1 MASTTE
7 FSTALGHGIWAIDT
21 GYQRP
26 HFDAAYLM
34 VERGRAAFI
43 DTGTGHSVPR
53 LLDTLEAA
61 GVARDA
67 VDWVIPTHVHLD
79 HAGGSGALMAALPHA
94 RLVVHPLGARH
105 LIDPAKL
112 IAGAT
117 AVYGAEEVQRSIGT
131 VLPVSA
137 ERVLE
142 SADGMELHLA
152 DRPLRL
158 FDTPGHARHH
168 HCVWDERSRGLF
180 TGDTFGLSYREFDSP
195 QGAWLL
201 PSTTP
206 VQFDPPALRAS
217 FERLLALQPD
227 CIYLT
232 HYGRLPASPGPDDAK
247 TLQQLTERR
256 ANRLQEIKKRGLL
269 EGEGEERVTV
279 MTCTGGPCKPCDSF
293 VYLGTRVATDAR
305 AMGEIKRRIQR
316 AWVTMG
322 ELDSVW
328 ISRQIGWRLK
338 GSLFTASVLSTM
350 LYNAEVWPIRADEL
364 RMLEGT
370 YFRMVRSIVARATR
384 AKLQRA
390 RLQARLGSRTSREEK
405 SAELDELTVPQLT
418 ALCGRYGL
426 DRNGV
431 KADMV

>member
-43 DTGTGHSVPR
+43 DTGTAHSVPR
-53 LLDTLEAA
+53 LLAALEAA

-79 HAGGSGALMAALPHA
+79 HAGGSGALMAELPNA

-105 LIDPAKL
+105 LIDPSKL
-112 IAGAT
+112 IAGAS
-117 AVYGAEEVQRSIGT
+117 AVYGADEVQRSIGT
-131 VLPVSA
+131 VLPVSS

-168 HCVWDERSRGLF
+168 HCIWDERSRGLF
-180 TGDTFGLSYREFDSP
+180 TGDTFGLSYREFDTE

-206 VQFDPPALRAS
+206 VQFDPPVLRAS
-217 FERLLALQPD
+217 FERLLALRPD
-227 CIYLT
+227 CVYLT
-232 HYGRLPASPGPDDAK
+232 HYGRLPTSPGPDDAH
-247 TLQQLTERR
+247 TLQQLGRDYLEQLDAVIALGLRAAAASPLTEDRHVTLAEGLSELYLERVRRLGGSLSRERVLELMDMDIELNAQGMGVWLGSVAEAAPQAKASTPVQQARNPLHGLRLEDIVKALVAHYGWAELGDRIPVRCFISEPSVASSLKFLRKTPWAREKVEGLYLFMLRELRR
-256 ANRLQEIKKRGLL
+256 AH
-269 EGEGEERVTV
+269 
-279 MTCTGGPCKPCDSF
+279 
-293 VYLGTRVATDAR
+293 
-305 AMGEIKRRIQR
+305 
-316 AWVTMG
+316 
-322 ELDSVW
+322 
-328 ISRQIGWRLK
+328 
-338 GSLFTASVLSTM
+338 
-350 LYNAEVWPIRADEL
+350 
-364 RMLEGT
+364 
-370 YFRMVRSIVARATR
+370 
-384 AKLQRA
+384 
-390 RLQARLGSRTSREEK
+390 REEP
-405 SAELDELTVPQLT
+405 L
-418 ALCGRYGL
+418 G
-426 DRNGV
+426 
-431 KADMV
+431 KASRGWE

>member
-7 FSTALGHGIWAIDT
+7 FSTALDHGIWAIDT

-53 LLDTLEAA
+53 LLAVLDAA

-79 HAGGSGALMAALPHA
+79 HAGGSGALMASLPNA
-94 RLVVHPLGARH
+94 RLVAHPLGARH

-112 IAGAT
+112 IAGAS
-117 AVYGAEEVQRSIGT
+117 AVYGADEVQRSIGT

-142 SADGMELHLA
+142 SADGMEIDLA
-152 DRPLRL
+152 GRPLRL
-158 FDTPGHARHH
+158 LDTPGHARHH

-180 TGDTFGLSYREFDSP
+180 TGDTFGLSYREFDTP

-227 CIYLT
+227 CVYLT
-232 HYGRLPASPGPDDAK
+232 HYGRLPASPGPDDAQ
-247 TLQQLTERR
+247 TLQQLGREYLEQLDAVIALGLRAAAASASAEDRHVALVEGLSELYLERVGCLGGGLSRERVLELMDMDIELNAQGMGVWLGTVAAPQAKASTPVQQARNPLHGLRLEDIVKALVAHYGWAELGERIPVRCFISEPSVASSLKFLRKTPWAREKVEGLYLFMLRDVRR
-256 ANRLQEIKKRGLL
+256 AQ
-269 EGEGEERVTV
+269 
-279 MTCTGGPCKPCDSF
+279 
-293 VYLGTRVATDAR
+293 
-305 AMGEIKRRIQR
+305 
-316 AWVTMG
+316 
-322 ELDSVW
+322 
-328 ISRQIGWRLK
+328 
-338 GSLFTASVLSTM
+338 
-350 LYNAEVWPIRADEL
+350 
-364 RMLEGT
+364 
-370 YFRMVRSIVARATR
+370 
-384 AKLQRA
+384 
-390 RLQARLGSRTSREEK
+390 REE
-405 SAELDELTVPQLT
+405 AP
-418 ALCGRYGL
+418 G
-426 DRNGV
+426 
-431 KADMV
+431 KASRGWK

>member
-7 FSTALGHGIWAIDT
+7 FSTAHGHGIWSIDT

-53 LLDTLEAA
+53 LLDALAAA

-117 AVYGAEEVQRSIGT
+117 AVYGADEVQRSIGT
-131 VLPVSA
+131 VVPVSA

-142 SADGMELHLA
+142 SADGMEIDLA
-152 DRPLRL
+152 GRPLRL
-158 FDTPGHARHH
+158 LDTPGHARHH

-180 TGDTFGLSYREFDSP
+180 TGDTFGLSYREFDTP

-206 VQFDPPALRAS
+206 VQFDPPVLRAS
-217 FERLLALQPD
+217 FERLLALRPD

-247 TLQQLTERR
+247 TLQQLGREYLEQLDAVIALGLRAAAASASAEDRHVALVEGLSELYLERVGRLGGSLSRERVLELMDMDIELNAQGMGVWLGAVAESAPQPRASTPVQQARNPLHGLRLEDIVKALVAHYGWVELGERVPVRCFISEPSVASSLKFLRKTPWAREKVEGLYLFMLRDVRR
-256 ANRLQEIKKRGLL
+256 AQ
-269 EGEGEERVTV
+269 
-279 MTCTGGPCKPCDSF
+279 
-293 VYLGTRVATDAR
+293 
-305 AMGEIKRRIQR
+305 
-316 AWVTMG
+316 
-322 ELDSVW
+322 
-328 ISRQIGWRLK
+328 
-338 GSLFTASVLSTM
+338 
-350 LYNAEVWPIRADEL
+350 
-364 RMLEGT
+364 
-370 YFRMVRSIVARATR
+370 
-384 AKLQRA
+384 
-390 RLQARLGSRTSREEK
+390 REE
-405 SAELDELTVPQLT
+405 PP
-418 ALCGRYGL
+418 G
-426 DRNGV
+426 
-431 KADMV
+431 KARPGWK

>member
-7 FSTALGHGIWAIDT
+7 FSTAHGHGIWSIDT

-43 DTGTGHSVPR
+43 DTGTGHSVTR

-117 AVYGAEEVQRSIGT
+117 AVYGADEVQRSIGT
-131 VLPVSA
+131 VIPVSA
-137 ERVLE
+137 ERVLQ
-142 SADGMELHLA
+142 SADGMEIDLA
-152 DRPLRL
+152 GRTLRL

-180 TGDTFGLSYREFDSP
+180 TGDTFGLSYREFDTP
-195 QGAWLL
+195 RGAWLL

-206 VQFDPPALRAS
+206 VQFDPPVLRAS
-217 FERLLALQPD
+217 FERLLALRPD

-232 HYGRLPASPGPDDAK
+232 HYGRLPATPGPDDAD
-247 TLQQLTERR
+247 TLQQLGREYLEQLDAVIALGLRAAAASPNAEDRHVALVEGLSELYLDRVGRLGGGLSRERVLELMDMDIELNAQGMGVWLASVAAKQPEAPAPQPRNPLHGLRLEDIVKALVAHYGWAELGTLIPVRCFISDPSVASSLKFLRKTPWAREKVEGLYLFMLRDVRR
-256 ANRLQEIKKRGLL
+256 AQRDQPTGKTGRG
-269 EGEGEERVTV
+269 
-279 MTCTGGPCKPCDSF
+279 
-293 VYLGTRVATDAR
+293 
-305 AMGEIKRRIQR
+305 
-316 AWVTMG
+316 
-322 ELDSVW
+322 
-328 ISRQIGWRLK
+328 
-338 GSLFTASVLSTM
+338 
-350 LYNAEVWPIRADEL
+350 
-364 RMLEGT
+364 
-370 YFRMVRSIVARATR
+370 
-384 AKLQRA
+384 
-390 RLQARLGSRTSREEK
+390 
-405 SAELDELTVPQLT
+405 
-418 ALCGRYGL
+418 
-426 DRNGV
+426 
-431 KADMV
+431 

>member
-43 DTGTGHSVPR
+43 DTGTAHSVPR
-53 LLDTLEAA
+53 LLAALEAA

-117 AVYGAEEVQRSIGT
+117 AVYGADEVQRSIGT

-142 SADGMELHLA
+142 SADGMEIDLA
-152 DRPLRL
+152 GRPLRL
-158 FDTPGHARHH
+158 LDTPGHARHH

-180 TGDTFGLSYREFDSP
+180 TGDTFGLSYREFDTP
-195 QGAWLL
+195 KGVWLL

-217 FERLLALQPD
+217 FQRLLALRPD
-227 CIYLT
+227 GVYLT
-232 HYGRLPASPGPDDAK
+232 HYGRLPASSGPDDAG
-247 TLQQLTERR
+247 TLQRLGREYLEQLDAVIALGLHAASASPNAEDRHVALVEGLSELYIDRVSRLGGGLSRERVLELMDMDIELNAQGMGVWLKSVAEAAPQPAASKPVQQARNPLHGLRLEDIVKALVAHYGWAELGDRIPVRCFISEPSVASSLKFLRKTPWAREKVEGLYLFMLRDVRR
-256 ANRLQEIKKRGLL
+256 AHR
-269 EGEGEERVTV
+269 
-279 MTCTGGPCKPCDSF
+279 
-293 VYLGTRVATDAR
+293 
-305 AMGEIKRRIQR
+305 
-316 AWVTMG
+316 
-322 ELDSVW
+322 
-328 ISRQIGWRLK
+328 
-338 GSLFTASVLSTM
+338 
-350 LYNAEVWPIRADEL
+350 DEPP
-364 RMLEGT
+364 G
-370 YFRMVRSIVARATR
+370 
-384 AKLQRA
+384 K
-390 RLQARLGSRTSREEK
+390 TSRGWK
-405 SAELDELTVPQLT
+405 
-418 ALCGRYGL
+418 
-426 DRNGV
+426 
-431 KADMV
+431 

>member
-7 FSTALGHGIWAIDT
+7 FSTAHGHGIWSIDT

-43 DTGTGHSVPR
+43 DTGTGHSVTR

-117 AVYGAEEVQRSIGT
+117 AVYGADEVQRSIGT
-131 VLPVSA
+131 VIPVSA
-137 ERVLE
+137 ERVLQ
-142 SADGMELHLA
+142 SADGMEIDLA
-152 DRPLRL
+152 GRTLRL

-180 TGDTFGLSYREFDSP
+180 TGDTFGLSYREFDTP
-195 QGAWLL
+195 RGAWLL

-206 VQFDPPALRAS
+206 VQFDPPVLRAS
-217 FERLLALQPD
+217 FERLLALRPD

-232 HYGRLPASPGPDDAK
+232 HYGRLPASPAPDDAG
-247 TLQQLTERR
+247 TLQQLGREYLEQLDAVIALGLRAAAASPNAEDRHVALVEGLSELYLDRVGRLGGGLSRERVLELMDMDIELNAQGMGVWLASVAAKQPEAPAPQPRNPLHGLRLEDIVKALVAHYGWAELGTLIPVRCFISDPSVASSLKFLRKTPWAREKVEGLYLFMLRDVRR
-256 ANRLQEIKKRGLL
+256 AQRDQPTGKTGRG
-269 EGEGEERVTV
+269 
-279 MTCTGGPCKPCDSF
+279 
-293 VYLGTRVATDAR
+293 
-305 AMGEIKRRIQR
+305 
-316 AWVTMG
+316 
-322 ELDSVW
+322 
-328 ISRQIGWRLK
+328 
-338 GSLFTASVLSTM
+338 
-350 LYNAEVWPIRADEL
+350 
-364 RMLEGT
+364 
-370 YFRMVRSIVARATR
+370 
-384 AKLQRA
+384 
-390 RLQARLGSRTSREEK
+390 
-405 SAELDELTVPQLT
+405 
-418 ALCGRYGL
+418 
-426 DRNGV
+426 
-431 KADMV
+431 

>member
-53 LLDTLEAA
+53 LLDALDAA

-79 HAGGSGALMAALPHA
+79 HAGGSGALMASLPNA

-117 AVYGAEEVQRSIGT
+117 AVYGADEVQRSIGS

-142 SADGMELHLA
+142 SADGMEIDLA
-152 DRPLRL
+152 GRPLRL
-158 FDTPGHARHH
+158 LDTPGHARHH

-180 TGDTFGLSYREFDSP
+180 TGDTFGLSYREFDTP

-227 CIYLT
+227 CVYLT
-232 HYGRLPASPGPDDAK
+232 HYGRLPASPGPDDAQ
-247 TLQQLTERR
+247 TLQQLGREYLEQLDAVIALGLRAAAASASAEDRHVALVEGLSELYLERVGCLGGGLSRERVLELMDMDIELNAQGMGVWLGTVAAPQAKASTPVQQARNPLHGLRLEDIVKALVAHYGWAELGERIPVRCFISEPSVASSLKFLRKTPWAREKVEGLYLFMLRDVRR
-256 ANRLQEIKKRGLL
+256 AQ
-269 EGEGEERVTV
+269 
-279 MTCTGGPCKPCDSF
+279 
-293 VYLGTRVATDAR
+293 
-305 AMGEIKRRIQR
+305 
-316 AWVTMG
+316 
-322 ELDSVW
+322 
-328 ISRQIGWRLK
+328 
-338 GSLFTASVLSTM
+338 
-350 LYNAEVWPIRADEL
+350 
-364 RMLEGT
+364 
-370 YFRMVRSIVARATR
+370 
-384 AKLQRA
+384 
-390 RLQARLGSRTSREEK
+390 REEAPGEASRGWK
-405 SAELDELTVPQLT
+405 
-418 ALCGRYGL
+418 
-426 DRNGV
+426 
-431 KADMV
+431 